1 MTTKTVNLYYHDDGV
16 RSVFILADDKTF
28 RLKLFLAHD
37 ITHLKETIHSHIHSK
52 STITDSYLGFY
63 MIRKQSSKLKSS
75 RIIVRDGLSL
85 FYIDKANF
93 FCWRR
98 IL

>member
-1 MTTKTVNLYYHDDGV
+1 MMMV
-16 RSVFILADDKTF
+16 SVFLVDDKKF

-52 STITDSYLGFY
+52 STITGPITDSYLGFL

-75 RIIVRDGLSL
+75 RIIARYGLSL
-85 FYIDKANF
+85 FT
-93 FCWRR
+93 
-98 IL
+98 